1 MTLSTQVKARQI
13 LPTTETH
20 HSETLSG
27 VALTPE
33 EVGERIREARL
44 AKGWT
49 HERLAAEVG
58 VGLRTVQRWQ
68 KGRNPKDG
76 KSWLPRLGTLMK
88 LADVLEVPSSFFV
101 ESELDAASVADLA
114 ERLEAVERMSAAN
127 QAMLAELLEIAR
139 AGTLPSTGERR

>member
-1 MTLSTQVKARQI
+1 M
-13 LPTTETH
+13 
-20 HSETLSG
+20 
-27 VALTPE
+27 ALAPE

-49 HERLAAEVG
+49 HERLAREIG

-68 KGRNPKDG
+68 KGRNHKDG
-76 KSWLPRLGTLMK
+76 KSWLPRLGTLMR
-88 LADVLEVPSSFFV
+88 LADVLEVPRSFLV

-114 ERLEAVERMSAAN
+114 QRLEAVERMSAEN

-139 AGTLPSTGERR
+139 AGSRPSIGEPS